1 MASVVVTSARALI
14 GFIGFVV
21 LVFTISNL
29 AGGNSIT
36 DPVFPGGLLLGA
48 SCVGAA
54 AWTSSSGTWRAL
66 VVWLGVAAV
75 LVTVAIFVAITFGT
89 TDPSVYPLFIIPT
102 VIVLAAIAVI
112 GVARVRAGAFGAST
126 TERTDVDRRRV
137 NTPSTLPRHRNV
149 L

>member
-1 MASVVVTSARALI
+1 VVISARALI
-14 GFIGFVV
+14 GFIGFVA
-21 LVFTISNL
+21 LLYTISNL

-48 SCVGAA
+48 SCLGAA

-66 VVWLGVAAV
+66 VVWIGVAAV
-75 LVTVAIFVAITFGT
+75 LVTVAIFGAITFGT

-112 GVARVRAGAFGAST
+112 GVVRVRAGLFGSST
-126 TERTDVDRRRV
+126 T
-137 NTPSTLPRHRNV
+137 
-149 L
+149 